1 MRRFPVLALF
11 LTCFLFQVSAQ
22 DSKPSDNA
30 YSLAGTVVNEPGSHP
45 LKKVIVQVIAE
56 DQKRG
61 GNYTAITDA
70 DGHFRIENMQPGR
83 YRVFFEKTGFVE
95 INGRGQKADVNV
107 VTVPAGKSLDDLLFR
122 MLPTAVITG
131 RITDEDGDPMSGV
144 RVIAQKKIP
153 GSSKRETT
161 SVAATDDLGQYRLA
175 GLFPGQYWIAAM
187 PPPDFRDFQR
197 GTDKSQSNDK
207 PAESRYLTMFYPGTN
222 DASQATP
229 VPLKAGDEMPVNLN
243 LVPARAYRV
252 RGVVTGIP
260 AGQKPIVELTSRTG
274 DSIRASEVGPDGQ
287 FEIHGAAPGNYVL
300 KAASGSDLS
309 LLTARQEI
317 TVVASDV
324 DGVKLVPAPSFT
336 LSGHLR
342 NDDGSSGNV
351 SIFSVNLRQADLPDD
366 SVFFSEDSFG
376 DTAQVDKQGNF
387 QWKNV
392 NPGTYILRLYGG
404 NGQDN
409 FFLKSARIGDR
420 NIEAAFPVSGPAS
433 LDLVVSTKSGT
444 VEGVVTDRD
453 QQGADQPVSN
463 VAVVAVPEEKYRK
476 IAERFG
482 VGATD
487 QYGHFSIHGLAP
499 GSYTLF
505 AWQDVD
511 ENLYRDAD
519 FLKSQQASGTAFK
532 IEGASTQTINLKL
545 SPVADDWR

>member
-1 MRRFPVLALF
+1 MRRPSVLALF

-30 YSLAGTVVNEPGSHP
+30 SSLAGTVVNEPGSHP
-45 LKKVIVQVIAE
+45 LKKVVVQVVAE

-61 GNYTAITDA
+61 GNYTAITDT
-70 DGHFRIENMQPGR
+70 DGHFHIENMQPGR

-95 INGRGQKADVNV
+95 INARGQKADVNV
-107 VTVPAGKSLDDLLFR
+107 IAIPPGKSLDDLMFR
-122 MLPTAVITG
+122 MLPNAVITG
-131 RITDEDGDPMSGV
+131 RITDEDGDPMPGV
-144 RVIAQKKIP
+144 RVIAQRKIP
-153 GSSKRETT
+153 GSSKKETT

-420 NIEAAFPVSGPAS
+420 NIEAAFPVSGPAA
-433 LDLVVSTKSGT
+433 LDLIVSTKAGT